1 MTYNKEDIGERI
13 QRKRYSLNI
22 TQEQLAE
29 MINTSKNTIS
39 NVERG
44 ENPPS
49 VEFIINICNVL
60 GDDPNYYILGE
71 IPDEDIEKYNNALLK
86 LSSNERKFIQGL
98 LDYMINA
105 KNKQLTLSIL
115 SVKLLLST
123 IDKSYFFEGYYEN
136 FDLR

>member
-49 VEFIINICNVL
+49 VEFIVNICNVL
-60 GDDPNYYILGE
+60 GGDPNYYILGE
-71 IPDEDIEKYNNALLK
+71 IPKDDIETYNNTLLK
-86 LSSNERKFIQGL
+86 LSSQEKNFIQGL
-98 LDYMINA
+98 IDYIIET
-105 KNKQLTLSIL
+105 KNK
-115 SVKLLLST
+115 
-123 IDKSYFFEGYYEN
+123 
-136 FDLR
+136 

>member
-49 VEFIINICNVL
+49 IEFIINICNVL

-71 IPDEDIEKYNNALLK
+71 IPNEDIEKYNNALLK

-105 KNKQLTLSIL
+105 KNK
-115 SVKLLLST
+115 
-123 IDKSYFFEGYYEN
+123 
-136 FDLR
+136 